1 MIHQSV
7 LLQESI
13 NGLEIKKG
21 DVFVDGTLG
30 NGGHCEEV
38 LKRFGKDVKIFAFD
52 LDEDAIERS
61 KKRLSVYDGDI
72 TYINANFKDMVDV
85 LKDLG
90 LSAVDKVLLDI
101 GLSSNQLE
109 ESNRGFSFNKNE
121 PLNMSF
127 SKEKPD
133 GFDAYDIV
141 NFWDEDS
148 IRTIIRNY
156 GEERFAGRIARGII
170 KTREMKPIENT
181 EDLVSIIK
189 SATPKAYHFGK
200 IHPATRTFQ
209 AIRIAVNDE
218 LFALEEG
225 ISKGFTMLNS
235 GGRFAIIS
243 FHSLEDRIVKN
254 TFKVLEQT
262 GFSRKITKKPIIADE
277 EEIKEN
283 PRSRSAKLRIIEKI

>member
-21 DVFVDGTLG
+21 DIFVDGTLG

-61 KKRLSVYDGDI
+61 KKRLSVYGGDI

-109 ESNRGFSFNKNE
+109 ESGRGFTFSKNE
-121 PLNMSF
+121 PLFMTF
-127 SKEKPD
+127 SRDKKD
-133 GFDAYDIV
+133 SFDAYDMV
-141 NFWDEDS
+141 NFWDED
-148 IRTIIRNY
+148 ILRTIIRQY
-156 GEERFAGRIARGII
+156 GEERFAGRIASGIVKTRKLSEI
-170 KTREMKPIENT
+170 KTT
-181 EDLVSIIK
+181 EDLVNIIL
-189 SATPKAYHFGK
+189 ANTPKFYHYGK
-200 IHPATRTFQ
+200 IHPATKTFQ
-209 AIRIAVNDE
+209 ALRIAVNDE
-218 LFALEEG
+218 LTNLSSG
-225 ISKGFTMLNS
+225 IESIFSFLS
-235 GGRFAIIS
+235 VGGRLAVIS
-243 FHSLEDRIVKN
+243 FHSLEDRIVKKY
-254 TFKVLEQT
+254 FKSLQEQVLAK
-262 GFSRKITKKPIIADE
+262 KITKKPITSKE
-277 EEIKEN
+277 EEVNLNK
-283 PRSRSAKLRIIEKI
+283 RSRSAKLRILEKL

>member
-85 LKDLG
+85 LKNLG

-109 ESNRGFSFNKNE
+109 ESGRGFAFSKNE
-121 PLNMSF
+121 PLAMTF
-127 SKEKPD
+127 SRDKKD
-133 GFDAYDIV
+133 SFDAYDMV
-141 NFWDEDS
+141 NFWDED
-148 IRTIIRNY
+148 ILRTIIRQY
-156 GEERFAGRIARGII
+156 GEERFAGRIASGIVKTRKLSEI
-170 KTREMKPIENT
+170 KTT
-181 EDLVSIIK
+181 EDLVNIIL
-189 SATPKAYHFGK
+189 ANTPKFYHYGK
-200 IHPATRTFQ
+200 IHPATKTFQ
-209 AIRIAVNDE
+209 ALRIAVNDE
-218 LFALEEG
+218 LTNLSSG
-225 ISKGFTMLNS
+225 IENIFSFLS
-235 GGRFAIIS
+235 VGGRLAVIS
-243 FHSLEDRIVKN
+243 FHSLEDRIVKKY
-254 TFKVLEQT
+254 FKSLQEQVLAK
-262 GFSRKITKKPIIADE
+262 KITKKPITSKE
-277 EEIKEN
+277 EEINLNK
-283 PRSRSAKLRIIEKI
+283 RSRSAKLRILEKL

>member
-1 MIHQSV
+1 MIHKSV
-7 LLQESI
+7 LLHKTIE
-13 NGLEIKKG
+13 LLDIKNG

-30 NGGHCEEV
+30 NGGHSLEII
-38 LKRFGKDVKIFAFD
+38 KRFEDRVKIIGID
-52 LDEDAIERS
+52 TDDDAIARS
-61 KKRLSVYDGDI
+61 TDRLKD
-72 TYINANFKDMVDV
+72 FKKDMVF
-85 LKDLG
+85 LKGNFRNIDEILK
-90 LSAVDKVLLDI
+90 SAGIEKADKILLDI
-101 GLSSNQLE
+101 GMSSNQLE

-235 GGRFAIIS
+235 SGRFAIIS